1 MSKRKQLLGA
11 VSGFALVAFSA
22 SPALAAGTTAGDSIT
37 NNVSVAFQVGG
48 VDQTAATASDT
59 FTVDRKVNV
68 TVAEVGSATT
78 SVSPGETQAVTTFTV
93 TNLSNDVID
102 LDLSVAQ
109 PTTDD
114 YNVSN
119 VTIYLDDGDGVFDAG
134 DTVVT
139 YLDEIAED
147 ETVTVFVLSDTPISQ
162 VTGDVAQ
169 VVLTADA
176 HAGGGVGSL
185 GSELTATTGA
195 NTAGVDTVLADG
207 AGDTDAANDGAF
219 SATDSYTVA
228 AAALSAAKSSRII
241 SDPVNNTTNPKAIPG
256 AVIEYCI
263 AVSNAAGSATA
274 TGVTVTDSLP
284 ADVTYDATF
293 GIFINGTVDGGGA
306 CQADGTS
313 GGAYDGTDEEVTGS
327 LSDIAAGVTRT
338 LYFRATI
345 D

>member
-1 MSKRKQLLGA
+1 MKRSKQLLGA
-11 VSGFALVAFSA
+11 VSTFALVALSA
-22 SPALAAGTTAGDSIT
+22 SPALAEGVTAGDTIT
-37 NNVSVAFQVGG
+37 NTVTVDFQVGG
-48 VDQTAATASDT
+48 VDQTAVTDTDT

-68 TVAEVGSATT
+68 TVSEVGNATT
-78 SVSPGETQAVTTFTV
+78 NVSPGQTEAVTTFEV
-93 TNLSNDVID
+93 TNLSNDTID

-109 PTTDD
+109 PGTDD
-114 YNVSN
+114 FDVTN
-119 VTIYLDDGDGVFDAG
+119 VTIYLDDGDGIFNAG

-147 ETVTVFVLSDTPISQ
+147 ETVTVFVVADVPSGQ
-162 VTGDVAQ
+162 VTNDVSE

-176 HAGGGVGSL
+176 HAGGGAATL
-185 GSELTATTGA
+185 GAELVDTAGA

-219 SATDSYTVA
+219 SDTDSYTVA
-228 AAALSAAKSSRII
+228 AAALSAAKTSTII

-274 TGVTVTDSLP
+274 TGVTVTDILP

-293 GIFINGTVDGGGA
+293 GIFVNGTVDGSA
-306 CQADGTS
+306 VCQADGTS
-313 GGAYDGTDEEVTGS
+313 GGSFSSGTVSGA
-327 LSDIAAGVTRT
+327 LSDIGAGVTRT

-345 D
+345 N